1 MRALC
6 FFGGFLWPLCL
17 SAQIWGAHLST
28 IHTQWKDPQL
38 SPMVLSRYS
47 IAGGLS
53 YARHTSNHYQRFQLL
68 YTASA
73 LSSSN
78 SSTFTASSNTARH
91 NYGQMNHVEL
101 WAIGPSGPL
110 KALAGMMGH
119 LTVSYRQHHYIGGIT
134 EDQFEG
140 ALGFGP
146 ALVAH
151 WQPQGDF
158 DYRILLG
165 APLWHYAITKRH
177 SPRYFSRD
185 WIWDHRNLYGPAR
198 FALLHAEAG
207 TSWAVSEKTSLSLD
221 YQAQLTSVHIAQPQR
236 SLQHRLL
243 LGVHLKWAEL

>member
-6 FFGGFLWPLCL
+6 FLTSCLLPFCL
-17 SAQIWGAHLST
+17 SAQVWGAHLAAT
-28 IHTQWKDPQL
+28 HTQWKDPQL
-38 SPMVLSRYS
+38 TPLILSGYS

-53 YARHTSNHYQRFQLL
+53 YARQKPGHYQRFQLL
-68 YTASA
+68 YTASK

-78 SSTFTASSNTARH
+78 SGTFTASSNTTCH
-91 NYGQMNHVEL
+91 NYGQMNHFEL
-101 WAIGPSGPL
+101 WAIARSGSL

-146 ALVAH
+146 ALGAH
-151 WQPQGDF
+151 WKLQGKF
-158 DYRILLG
+158 DCRILLG

-177 SPRYFSRD
+177 SPRYFSTD
-185 WIWDHRNLYGPAR
+185 WIWDNRNLHGPAR
-198 FALLHAEAG
+198 LALLHAEAG
-207 TSWAVSEKTSLSLD
+207 THWAVSEKISLYLA
-221 YQAQLTSVHIAQPQR
+221 YQAQYTTMHIAHPQR

-243 LGVHLKWAEL
+243 LGVHLKRLAL

>member
-1 MRALC
+1 
-6 FFGGFLWPLCL
+6 
-17 SAQIWGAHLST
+17 
-28 IHTQWKDPQL
+28 
-38 SPMVLSRYS
+38 MVLSGYS

-53 YARHTSNHYQRFQLL
+53 YAREKPDHYQRFQLF
-68 YTASA
+68 YTAST

-78 SSTFTASSNTARH
+78 TSNTTRH
-91 NYGQMNHVEL
+91 NYGQMNHFEL
-101 WAIGPSGPL
+101 WGIARSGAL

-146 ALVAH
+146 ALGAH

-158 DYRILLG
+158 GYRILLG

-207 TSWAVSEKTSLSLD
+207 TSWAVSKKTSLSLD
-221 YQAQLTSVHIAQPQR
+221 YQAQLTFVHIAQPQR

-243 LGVHLKWAEL
+243 LGIHLKWAEL